1 MVSLDD
7 SFSSVGARLRFADS
21 GGTGRAVVLTHGAGM
36 DHHSFDAQADALS
49 AAGLR
54 VVVWDLR
61 GHGGADRVP
70 ITAELLLRDI
80 RGLVDHLGLDSPA
93 LVGHSLGGNLSQEA
107 VRRDP
112 ERYGAL
118 IVIGA
123 TWNTGPVTRVER
135 ALLASAAPMLRLIP
149 ARSFPAMMAKASA
162 VTPAGVADAERAF
175 ALVEKSSFIDTWR
188 ATASFV
194 RPEPDYRSPIPLT
207 LVRGAE
213 DGTGNIAEAMGR
225 WARAEGV
232 TERVVAG
239 AGHLVMTDAPEET
252 SRILLEALTA

>member
-21 GGTGRAVVLTHGAGM
+21 GGAGRAVVVTHGAGM
-36 DHHSFDAQADALS
+36 DHHSFDAQTQALA

-54 VVVWDLR
+54 VVTWDLR
-61 GHGGADRVP
+61 CHGGGERVP
-70 ITAELLLRDI
+70 ISAELLLRDI
-80 RGLVDHLGLDSPA
+80 RGLVDHLGLESPA

-112 ERYGAL
+112 DRYGAL
-118 IVIGA
+118 LVIGA

-135 ALLASAAPMLRLIP
+135 VLLASAAPMLRLIP
-149 ARSFPAMMAKASA
+149 AGSLPAMMAKASA
-162 VTPAGVADAERAF
+162 VTPAGLADAERAF

-194 RPEPDYRSPIPLT
+194 RPEPDYRTPVPLT
-207 LVRGAE
+207 LIRGAK
-213 DGTGNIAEAMGR
+213 DGTGNIAEAMDR
-225 WARAEGV
+225 WARAEGT
-232 TERVVAG
+232 TERVVPG
-239 AGHLVMTDAPEET
+239 AGHIVMTDAPEEA
-252 SRILLEALTA
+252 SRILLEALTG